1 MVPVPVAVSM
11 PVLLLLLLMLLM
23 LQRLLLLLLLL
34 LELLLS
40 LLLLVVLLE
49 LLLERLVVVLRLE
62 RLRWLLVLM
71 VRQMLL
77 LVLLAVIGRRWCFP
91 LIILNLIHVGT
102 GVSGHVREMLLQLLL
117 KRLMRTELGVHQRR
131 RRWLSDLVRRL
142 RMIQPGHYTSRA
154 LSASRAVG
162 ARCTTSTPT

>member
-1 MVPVPVAVSM
+1 MVPVPVAVS
-11 PVLLLLLLMLLM
+11 VSVLLLMLLM

-77 LVLLAVIGRRWCFP
+77 LLVLLAVIGRRWCFP

-117 KRLMRTELGVHQRR
+117 KRLMRAELGVHQRR

-142 RMIQPGHYTSRA
+142 RMTQPGHNTSRA
-154 LSASRAVG
+154 LSASRSAG
-162 ARCTTSTPT
+162 ARCTTTT